1 MSQRLISLDFFR
13 GFTIAAMIVVNDPG
27 SWSYVFPPLR
37 HADWHGVTPTDL
49 VFPFFLFIV
58 GVSIVLS
65 LSKIKKSNT
74 STYFKIIKRTL
85 ILFGIGI
92 FLALFPDF
100 DFSNVRIAGVL
111 QRIALVYFFC
121 SFIYLNSN
129 KSQQIWIGIFCLIIY
144 WAFLKHVPFGDSLVG
159 ILEPG
164 NNFAAWID
172 RFITPGRMYQET
184 WDPEGFFSTIP
195 SIATGISGMFCGH
208 LILNKSKSLKDKI
221 IAMYLIG
228 SICLSLGMVWDF
240 SFPINKHIWTSSYV
254 LFSSGLAMLFLA
266 SCMWIIDHKKTH
278 SYTRFGIVFGSNA
291 IFAYVLHSML
301 GRLFRIP
308 VINGNGIQKT
318 WMDFGLSTNL
328 DPQIYSLLWAFFYT
342 FIIYLIVNEMYKRK
356 IFIKI

>member
-27 SWSYVFPPLR
+27 SWSYVFDPLR
-37 HADWHGVTPTDL
+37 HAEWHGATPTDL

-58 GVSIVLS
+58 GVSIVIS
-65 LSKIKKSNT
+65 LSKKTNT
-74 STYFKIIKRTL
+74 RSKVYFKILKRTF
-85 ILFGIGI
+85 ILFAIGV
-92 FLALFPDF
+92 FLALFPNF
-100 DFSNVRIAGVL
+100 DFNNVRIAGVL

-121 SFIYLNSN
+121 SFIFLKSN
-129 KSQQIWIGIFCLIIY
+129 KSQQIWIGIFCLLIY
-144 WAFLKHVPFGDSLVG
+144 WIFMKHVPFGDAVVG
-159 ILEPG
+159 VLEPG

-172 RFITPGRMYQET
+172 QFITPGRMYQKT

-195 SIATGISGMFCGH
+195 AIATGISGLVCGH
-208 LILNKSKSLKDKI
+208 LLLNKSKYFKDKI
-221 IAMYLIG
+221 IVWYQVG
-228 SICLSLGMVWDF
+228 SICLSIGMVWDF

-266 SCMWIIDHKKTH
+266 SCMWIIDHKKTT

-308 VINGNGIQKT
+308 FINGNGIQKT

-328 DPQIYSLLWAFFYT
+328 DPQVFSLLWALFYT
-342 FIIYLIVNEMYKRK
+342 FVIYLIVNEMYKRK
-356 IFIKI
+356 VFIKI